1 MSDEL
6 VFRFKLPADG
16 LALRSVALVK
26 GVPELRFDISPKVP
40 TITEQ
45 DVATAI
51 RLASENKRP
60 EFFYIPVPLNHP
72 FYGRQYKYYSPRWLR
87 NTSVGDLLSE
97 ADWKMKCLCV
107 GARSDESKSKFWA
120 WQETSQL
127 DDPVATELD
136 FPEDNPNS
144 DARGS
149 VIMSVDSVKVER
161 KRNEL
166 MFVGEP
172 TIKITADS
180 NSLYSNYI
188 SKIYP
193 TIAYDDEP
201 LFLKM
206 QELPKL
212 LLAAEWLREK
222 GIKFCKRWVFDSTTQ
237 LRPTPLHAQPV
248 DVKGPAL
255 TSAGHN
261 ICQLVKRIPEHSHQE
276 LCSESLGPL
285 SLDVTV
291 EKTFHEN
298 GVEIKVTN
306 TIQLCSPQSKPE
318 IKEIT
323 TVKISA
329 TDYNM
334 LYSTL
339 DPREPLFVKNS
350 KGKLDEIVPDV
361 RSWSEFHS
369 QTVPHP
375 RIWKVPF
382 TGCGVP
388 TAGGGVT
395 TSNIQVHPTCS
406 KTASVDHK
414 SAVGVSAR
422 KQSDTNVTKVRMPS
436 RISKR
441 VKRPSSDVMVKTWEA
456 EQNRMLSKSHGVK
469 TRYGWE
475 DNSGARAVF
484 DKDGN
489 CCEQKQALR
498 TSTEHELSI
507 NGRRVAE
514 VTAGSSFG
522 GIPTASLEN
531 PVGPQQAIA
540 DELAQEALS
549 NEAQEQSVLLENQ
562 PLNEQPLEVAPT
574 GIFSPTSTTD
584 SSDSGFGSRSDLLDE
599 VAQQLSDQQ
608 ATLDSSDS
616 GQDLDSG
623 SDTPMEDRQDS
634 DSGSDT
640 PTED

>member
-87 NTSVGDLLSE
+87 NTSIGDLLSE
-97 ADWKMKCLCV
+97 ADWKMKCLNV

-120 WQETSQL
+120 WQVTSQL
-127 DDPVATELD
+127 NDLKTELD
-136 FPEDNPNS
+136 FPKDNPNS
-144 DARGS
+144 NARGS
-149 VIMSVDSVKVER
+149 IIMSVDSVKVER
-161 KRNEL
+161 KKSEL
-166 MFVGEP
+166 VFIGEP

-180 NSLYSNYI
+180 NSEYSNYI
-188 SKIYP
+188 SKRYP
-193 TIAYDDEP
+193 DIASDDEP

-212 LLAAEWLREK
+212 VLAAEWLREK
-222 GIKFCKRWVFDSTTQ
+222 GIKFCTKWVTDSIRTTR

-255 TSAGHN
+255 TSDGEN
-261 ICQLVKRIPEHSHQE
+261 ICQVVKRLPEHSHQE

-285 SLDVTV
+285 SLDVAM

-298 GVEIKVTN
+298 GVEIKITK

-318 IKEIT
+318 IKEIIT
-323 TVKISA
+323 TKVSA
-329 TDYNM
+329 TDYDM

-350 KGKLDEIVPDV
+350 KGQLEKIVPDV

-382 TGCGVP
+382 TGCGIL

-414 SAVGVSAR
+414 SAVSVSAR
-422 KQSDTNVTKVRMPS
+422 KQSDTKVTKVHMPS
-436 RISKR
+436 RISR
-441 VKRPSSDVMVKTWEA
+441 VKRPSSDVMVKTREA
-456 EQNRMLSKSHGVK
+456 EQNRKLSKLH
-469 TRYGWE
+469 YGWE
-475 DNSGARAVF
+475 DNSGAGAVF

-498 TSTEHELSI
+498 TSTKHEVNI
-507 NGRRVAE
+507 NGKRVAN
-514 VTAGSSFG
+514 VTAGFSFG

-540 DELAQEALS
+540 DEQALS

-584 SSDSGFGSRSDLLDE
+584 SSDSGFGSQSDLLDE

-616 GQDLDSG
+616 GQDSDSG
-623 SDTPMEDRQDS
+623 SDTPIEDRQDS
-634 DSGSDT
+634 DSGSAT